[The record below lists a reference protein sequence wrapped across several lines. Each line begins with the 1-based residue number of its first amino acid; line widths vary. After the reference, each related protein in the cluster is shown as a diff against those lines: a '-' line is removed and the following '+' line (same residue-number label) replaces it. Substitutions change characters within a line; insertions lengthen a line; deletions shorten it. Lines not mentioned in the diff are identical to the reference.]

1 MSTKIEWTDE
11 TWNPIRARNRE
22 TGGVGH
28 FCVHKSPG
36 CKHCYAEPMQRRLF
50 NNPIRYAAQDANKV
64 ELFLD
69 EKVALKPLSWRKP
82 RRVFVCSMT
91 DLFLENHPEEW
102 ILDVWVN
109 MALAHTHTFQV
120 LTKRPERMR
129 AFVDKCRGEVE
140 FLYEAVMEG
149 VPVRQRRE
157 FQWPLPNVWLGVS
170 IEGPAYWPRA
180 VQLKETPAA
189 VRFLSIEPL
198 IEGLGTHVRI
208 VDDMDWV
215 IVGGESGPNARP
227 MHPQWAREIRKQCRV
242 ARVPFFFKQWGNW
255 FPDSQC
261 WTGGRGFGSGMTDD
275 EVQMTPDGKTYRG
288 APPNGARGEIM
299 TPMSKKRAGR
309 LLDGREWNEVPA

>member
-11 TWNPIRARNRE
+11 TWNPIRARNRA

-157 FQWPLPNVWLGVS
+157 FQWPLLNVWLGVS
-170 IEGPAYWPRA
+170 AEDQQRA
-180 VQLKETPAA
+180 DERVPILRRTPAA
-189 VRFLSIEPL
+189 KRFLSAEPL
-198 IEGLGTHVRI
+198 LGPIDLERGGWALHRQIVPPRGRPLPGL
-208 VDDMDWV
+208 DWI
-215 IVGGESGPNARP
+215 IVGGESGPEARP
-227 MHPQWAREIRKQCRV
+227 MDSRWALEIRDECRSAGVAYFHKQNGEFLDERALAQHDWIDVDQSPEVVIGEERYFRV
-242 ARVPFFFKQWGNW
+242 G
-255 FPDSQC
+255 
-261 WTGGRGFGSGMTDD
+261 
-275 EVQMTPDGKTYRG
+275 
-288 APPNGARGEIM
+288 
-299 TPMSKKRAGR
+299 KKRAGR
-309 LLDGREWNEVPA
+309 LLDGREWNGMPA